1 MLPVNT
7 PRITVYIPS
16 RNYGRYL
23 SKAVDSVLRQSYVDW
38 ELIIIDDASA
48 DETPEVIRLY
58 CNHPRIRAVRTEGLG
73 LPAVCNLALGMARGD
88 YIIRLDGDDVFDE
101 NILLVLGH
109 YLDQNPEV
117 AMVFPDYFMVDEF
130 GNIFAHE
137 YRQRIYD
144 QDHVLD
150 MPPNGACTLI
160 RKSVLEK
167 VGGYRED
174 LGAQDGFDL
183 WSKVGG
189 KYRAHN
195 INLPLFYYR
204 RHGANLT
211 TNTHRI
217 LYARRQIKLDAV
229 REQLA
234 SHRPVTAVLPCRK
247 HYDFVEDLWS
257 STIAGESLLEKGI
270 AVCLESDLIDHIVVT
285 CDNPD
290 AEDVVRLFNDSRLSF
305 DLRDEKSTILSSN
318 IVPTL
323 ERIVRPLDPHM
334 NGITVLRFIQT
345 PFVTSG
351 TLDEAITTLVM
362 NEVGSAG
369 GVEPL
374 KSSLFRRTAHGLES
388 LTRDTPIHSDF
399 DMIYRDSRTV
409 MAAKNRNFIK
419 GSLTGAA
426 VGCFEVSAV
435 ESFFIS
441 SENELKIAN
450 LMVQE
455 HA

>member
-1 MLPVNT
+1 MSVNK
-7 PRITVYIPS
+7 PRISIYIPS
-16 RNYGRYL
+16 HNYGRYL
-23 SKAVDSVLRQSYVDW
+23 SKAVDSVLRQSYENW
-38 ELIIIDDASA
+38 ELIIIDDASS
-48 DETPEVIRLY
+48 DDTPEVIRLY
-58 CNHPRIRAVRTEGLG
+58 CNHPKVRTVRTEGVG
-73 LPAVCNLALGMARGD
+73 LPTVCNLALSMAEGD

-117 AMVFPDYFMVDEF
+117 ALVFPDYFLVDEF
-130 GNIFAHE
+130 GHIFAHE

-144 QDHVLD
+144 QNHVLD

-160 RKSVLEK
+160 RKSVLEE

-183 WSKVGG
+183 WSKISGN
-189 KYRAHN
+189 YRAHN

-211 TNTHRI
+211 TNTRRI

-234 SHRPVTAVLPCRK
+234 SHRPVTAVIPCRK
-247 HYDFVEDLWS
+247 QYDFVEDLWN
-257 STIAGESLLEKGI
+257 STIAGESLLKTGI
-270 AVCLESDLIDHIVVT
+270 AVCLESELIDHVVVT
-285 CDNPD
+285 CDNPA
-290 AEDVVRLFNDSRLSF
+290 AEDVVRRFDDSRLSF
-305 DLRDEKSTILSSN
+305 DLRDEKSTLLSSN

-323 ERIVRPLDPHM
+323 ERIVRPLDPAM
-334 NGITVLRFIQT
+334 SGITILRFIQT

-362 NEVGSAG
+362 NDVSSAG

-388 LTRDTPIHSDF
+388 LTRDTPIYSDF

-409 MAAKNRNFIK
+409 TAVRNRNLLK
-419 GSLTGAA
+419 GSLAGPA

-441 SENELKIAN
+441 SEYDLNIAN
-450 LMVQE
+450 LMVHE
-455 HA
+455 HD